1 MRKAGTIKA
10 FLAIILILLLST
22 SLCAETRELI
32 VLTLSDLHGQLEPF
46 VTEKENKT
54 LKVGGIARIA
64 STVETIKNINP
75 DKVVLFSSGDSLT
88 DKYFR
93 QFDGEAIFSSASLIG
108 IDAATLGNHEF
119 DRGDEALSNALIY
132 CNFPI
137 IQSNLE
143 ITDGNSLKNSFKK
156 FKIIERNNIKIG
168 IIGLMT
174 PDLPFISS
182 AGSDIKVNTDLVES
196 AINTLNT
203 LKQNEKPDLIVALT
217 HLGLEEDIMLAE
229 KVPEIDLICGGHSH
243 NFMKKDEEIIVSHAN
258 GRKTLIIH
266 SGARGEY
273 LGKLDMLVDRG
284 NIISHSWNPVRITT
298 KIKQDK
304 KALAL
309 IMVYKNQLP
318 EKKVLTV
325 LEKALD
331 CRGEILRTKEAAA
344 GNLITDIIRKHF
356 KTDIVFLNGG
366 GIRGERIIPS
376 GSITTEDID
385 LMLPFKNQITIL
397 SLKGYK
403 IKQALEQ
410 SASFLPLQYGGFLQV
425 SGISFDIDVNEE
437 PFKMEPHTKTGSI
450 KIIRTGNRVSKIM
463 ILDING
469 KYIPINPDKTYQA
482 AVNSFLANGGDNYF
496 ILKNRKK
503 CRHILP
509 CEVLLKTT

>member
-1 MRKAGTIKA
+1 M
-10 FLAIILILLLST
+10 LI
-22 SLCAETRELI
+22 
-32 VLTLSDLHGQLEPF
+32 
-46 VTEKENKT
+46 
-54 LKVGGIARIA
+54 
-64 STVETIKNINP
+64 
-75 DKVVLFSSGDSLT
+75 
-88 DKYFR
+88 
-93 QFDGEAIFSSASLIG
+93 
-108 IDAATLGNHEF
+108 
-119 DRGDEALSNALIY
+119 
-132 CNFPI
+132 
-137 IQSNLE
+137 
-143 ITDGNSLKNSFKK
+143 
-156 FKIIERNNIKIG
+156 
-168 IIGLMT
+168 
-174 PDLPFISS
+174 
-182 AGSDIKVNTDLVES
+182 
-196 AINTLNT
+196 
-203 LKQNEKPDLIVALT
+203 
-217 HLGLEEDIMLAE
+217 
-229 KVPEIDLICGGHSH
+229 
-243 NFMKKDEEIIVSHAN
+243 
-258 GRKTLIIH
+258 
-266 SGARGEY
+266 
-273 LGKLDMLVDRG
+273 DRG

-298 KIKQDK
+298 EIKQDK

-331 CRGEILRTKEAAA
+331 CRRKILRTKEAAA

-397 SLKGYK
+397 SLKGYE